1 MSQPTNRPGRN
12 APIFDSAVPPAD
24 RDQTHALV
32 IGVGT
37 YPYLPGG
44 SGHRRDSRVPT
55 WGMKQ
60 LKSPVVSARAF
71 ADWLCL
77 GYQNSSA
84 PLGSVNLLLSPAN
97 PFAATGRT
105 PLPVDPPEMAKV
117 QAAYDAWYAR
127 CDARPGNIALFYFCG
142 HGVAQGFNS
151 LLLCADYGADPVRPF
166 TTGLI
171 DLQGTFVGTA
181 TCRAKTLCFFIDAC
195 RTGQDVNAKG
205 VALRDYLKEPFGD
218 RDYRLIRSAAYD
230 QSAYGQSNLVSVFTD
245 VLLDCLRDGLGVNRR
260 REDDA
265 CWVITTESL
274 QENLVRLLG
283 APVGPAQGPAVR
295 HVLPALAQLADRPA
309 RARSGPD
316 HVDGH
321 VLSQGGRLPGHP
333 DPDAPGRGAREP
345 PRGRRVGVRYARR
358 PVRRVGPV
366 LETVPGH
373 PHAGAS
379 GLAPALGAF
388 PPREADRHGDARDD
402 NCPVCP
408 RATGP
413 RRGRRLT
420 AEQP

>member
-1 MSQPTNRPGRN
+1 MSQPTNHPGRN

-32 IGVGT
+32 IGIGT
-37 YPYLPGG
+37 YPYLHDG
-44 SGHRRDSRVPT
+44 SGYRRDSRVPT

-105 PLPVDPPEMAKV
+105 PLPVDPPEMETV

-142 HGVAQGFNS
+142 HGVADGFNS
-151 LLLCADYGADPVRPF
+151 LLLCADYGADEARPF
-166 TTGLI
+166 AGLI

-195 RTGQDVNAKG
+195 RTSQDVNAKG
-205 VALRDYLKEPFGD
+205 VALRTYLPEPFGD
-218 RDYRLIRSAAYD
+218 RDYRLTRSAAYD
-230 QSAYGQSNLVSVFTD
+230 QSAYGQSNMVSVFTD

-274 QENLVRLLG
+274 QENLARLLAARSDRRKALPCDTYCPLSPIG
-283 APVGPAQGPAVR
+283 RPSCTSPIRSGSCRRSRVYPKEAGSLATLTLTRPGEAPVNRPAAGVWEFDMPAGPCDVSARFLRLYQDIHMPGQVVSPRRWVLS
-295 HVLPALAQLADRPA
+295 LPAKRIDTAT
-309 RARSGPD
+309 
-316 HVDGH
+316 
-321 VLSQGGRLPGHP
+321 PGTT
-333 DPDAPGRGAREP
+333 
-345 PRGRRVGVRYARR
+345 
-358 PVRRVGPV
+358 
-366 LETVPGH
+366 TVP
-373 PHAGAS
+373 S
-379 GLAPALGAF
+379 APAPQARGGGGA
-388 PPREADRHGDARDD
+388 
-402 NCPVCP
+402 
-408 RATGP
+408 
-413 RRGRRLT
+413 
-420 AEQP
+420 